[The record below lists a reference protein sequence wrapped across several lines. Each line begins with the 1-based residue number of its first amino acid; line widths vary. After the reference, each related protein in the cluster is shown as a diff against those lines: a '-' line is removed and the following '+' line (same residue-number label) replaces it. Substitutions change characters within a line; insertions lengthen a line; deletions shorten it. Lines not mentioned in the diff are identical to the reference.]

1 MKKIKFLLSIFLL
14 SVCSLNAQEVQ
25 TEEASVRDRAYDV
38 DRTEE
43 RKVIPY
49 QNLREADVFYEKRIW
64 RVINVDEK
72 MNKTFVY
79 PNRYLIEIILEA
91 AYECILPCY
100 GVLDDGKFTTIVS
113 CEEVKAIGNE
123 VDTQLV
129 VDAITLEERYEV
141 VERELNKDHIRKYR
155 LKEDWIFDK
164 QLSSMYVRIIGLAP
178 IMKKYDENGNFMAD
192 IVMFWTYYPDLRNIL
207 INEEVFNPLNDS
219 QLISWDDLFEM
230 RLFSS
235 QIIKESNVWD
245 RRIQDYASGIDA
257 LFEHDRIRQEVFEFE
272 HDLWS
277 F

>member
-1 MKKIKFLLSIFLL
+1 M
-14 SVCSLNAQEVQ
+14 
-25 TEEASVRDRAYDV
+25 
-38 DRTEE
+38 
-43 RKVIPY
+43 
-49 QNLREADVFYEKRIW
+49 
-64 RVINVDEK
+64 
-72 MNKTFVY
+72 
-79 PNRYLIEIILEA
+79 
-91 AYECILPCY
+91 
-100 GVLDDGKFTTIVS
+100 
-113 CEEVKAIGNE
+113 
-123 VDTQLV
+123 
-129 VDAITLEERYEV
+129 
-141 VERELNKDHIRKYR
+141 
-155 LKEDWIFDK
+155 KEDWIFDK

-235 QIIKESNVWD
+235 HIIKESNVWD